1 MLGPDR
7 QKDRYFVRC
16 RRTYILDNLTCS
28 WSLLKT
34 GVKAAESLSASSW
47 EMFILSSDKYSN
59 NLKQVRHV
67 FKWKHKAFKYCL
79 ILS

>member
-7 QKDRYFVRC
+7 QKDRCFVRC
-16 RRTYILDNLTCS
+16 RRTYILDNFTCS

-34 GVKAAESLSASSW
+34 GVNAADSLSASSW
-47 EMFILSSDKYSN
+47 EMFILSSDRYSN

-67 FKWKHKAFKYCL
+67 FKWGPYKAL
-79 ILS
+79 RGP